1 MAEKTPAQK
10 KAQQKYMEKFVRVEI
25 RMEAEKRSII
35 QAHADSLGESVNAFI
50 NRAIDHE
57 MARDGGSS
65 PQGRGG
71 ASAEAGAVSL
81 PTEEETAAQQLSE
94 GE

>member
-35 QAHADSLGESVNAFI
+35 QAHADTLGESVNAFI

-57 MARDGGSS
+57 MERDGNSS
-65 PQGRGG
+65 PQDRGG
-71 ASAEAGAVSL
+71 APAGGGVVSL
-81 PTEEETAAQQLSE
+81 PSE